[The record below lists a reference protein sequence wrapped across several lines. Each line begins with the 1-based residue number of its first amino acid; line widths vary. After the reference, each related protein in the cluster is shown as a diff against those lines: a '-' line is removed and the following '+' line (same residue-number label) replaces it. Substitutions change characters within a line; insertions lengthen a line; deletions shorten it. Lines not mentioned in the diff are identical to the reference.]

1 MTDQLVEE
9 VRTVDG
15 VGYEAKLRGT
25 RAERTKKKILIAA
38 EEAFAQKGFYG
49 ARIDEI
55 AQNAGVNKRL
65 IYEYFGKKEDLYTR
79 ILEDVYKRLN
89 ECETDIIQFKNTMHP
104 ADAIGAL
111 VQRYFM
117 FLSHDLNYVRMVMW
131 ENMNQAAYF
140 KAKGLD
146 DIRNPIKYAL
156 RGIIKHGQEMQLFR
170 DNLDEKQILMTLF
183 AIPFNYYSN
192 IYTMSAIMR
201 ADLFTREERM
211 ARAQHI
217 TDMLLAYMRK

>member
-1 MTDQLVEE
+1 M
-9 VRTVDG
+9 
-15 VGYEAKLRGT
+15 
-25 RAERTKKKILIAA
+25 
-38 EEAFAQKGFYG
+38 
-49 ARIDEI
+49 
-55 AQNAGVNKRL
+55 
-65 IYEYFGKKEDLYTR
+65 
-79 ILEDVYKRLN
+79 
-89 ECETDIIQFKNTMHP
+89 
-104 ADAIGAL
+104 DAIGAL